1 MRKIISIHIVLIL
14 YLLLFSVALAHSH
27 GHHEEEQQQHHEKE
41 HQHHEKGQQHQQG
54 ILLVT
59 FGSSYPQ
66 AQAAFDNIEA
76 RAQDAFPEKDLHW
89 AYTSHM
95 VRKKLAKEGID
106 LDSPVQALANMMEQ
120 GYTHVAVQSLHTIP
134 GAEFHDLRQVVGA
147 FRSMPGDLE
156 HIQLGYPLLSSDHDL
171 QEVSQAL
178 LQNIPRDRGSKEA
191 VIFLGHGTH
200 HPSNA
205 FYNALACELQQ
216 QDPLSYMGTV
226 HDTSSLEG
234 IIHDLQDQG
243 VQKAYLMPFMSVA
256 GDHVRNDMAGDDP
269 DSLKSLLQK
278 VGIDSESI
286 LKGTAEYDNIVDIWL
301 EHLEKAYSDLEH

>member
-1 MRKIISIHIVLIL
+1 MRKVVSICSIL
-14 YLLLFSVALAHSH
+14 SLFLLLPSAALAHSH
-27 GHHEEEQQQHHEKE
+27 GHEEEQQHK
-41 HQHHEKGQQHQQG
+41 QG
-54 ILLVT
+54 ILLVA

-66 AQAAFDNIEA
+66 AQEAFENIEA
-76 RAQDAFPEKDLHW
+76 RVQDAFPEKEVHW

-95 VRKKLAKEGID
+95 IREKLAKEDQD
-106 LDSPVQALANMMEQ
+106 LDSPAQALANMQDQ

-134 GAEFHDLRQVVGA
+134 GAEFHDLHQVVDA

-156 HIQLGYPLLSSDHDL
+156 QIKLGYPLLGSDQDL
-171 QEVSQAL
+171 QQVSQAL
-178 LQNIPRDRGSKEA
+178 LENIPQEREAKEA

-205 FYNALACELQQ
+205 FYKALAYELQE
-216 QDPLSYMGTV
+216 QDPLAYMGTV

-234 IIHDLQDQG
+234 IIKDLQDQD

-256 GDHVRNDMAGDDP
+256 GDHVQNDMAGDDP
-269 DSLKSLLQK
+269 DSLKSLLQEA
-278 VGIDSESI
+278 GIESEAV

-301 EHLEKAYSDLEH
+301 KHLEDAYSELEH